1 MLVIRRGPATSGN
14 GHRNLLETLVM
25 KKRGSICKMNL
36 NFYNRACWAGS
47 VENCLGDE
55 TAKPEASP
63 IGGKVAFRSAKVAFV
78 QSRKRLTL
86 QSNVSIVSS
95 CKEIFQ
101 KSQFAIGSVFESSRF
116 FFVFFGSSFKSSP
129 LVQPGPLW

>member
-63 IGGKVAFRSAKVAFV
+63 IGGKVAFRSAKETFPTKPPNILLAIHLLNSINKFTET
-78 QSRKRLTL
+78 RFWPL
-86 QSNVSIVSS
+86 QALSNN
-95 CKEIFQ
+95 KANLE
-101 KSQFAIGSVFESSRF
+101 
-116 FFVFFGSSFKSSP
+116 
-129 LVQPGPLW
+129 